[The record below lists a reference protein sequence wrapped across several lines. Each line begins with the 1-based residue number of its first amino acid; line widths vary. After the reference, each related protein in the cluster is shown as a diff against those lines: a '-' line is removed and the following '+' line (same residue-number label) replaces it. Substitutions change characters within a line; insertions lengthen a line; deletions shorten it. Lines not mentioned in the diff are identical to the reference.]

1 MSSTIF
7 SIITFVYLLSS
18 LLYLCYLVFSRK
30 DWLGKAATFVTIVGL
45 MAHTAAII
53 LRWVES
59 YQMGIGHA
67 PLSNMF
73 ESLVF
78 FAWSIALLYVI
89 FEYKYKNR
97 ALGTFVMPFAFFTM
111 LYAALA
117 PNFSTEIQPLLPALQ
132 SNWLIAHVVTCF
144 LAYAAFAVSCGA
156 GIMYFLRDKTKDKG
170 GGNSGLTRFLP
181 PLEMLDDLI
190 YRVVIIGFI
199 LLAVGIATGAMWAN
213 SAWGAYWS
221 WDPKETWSLI
231 TWFVYATLL
240 HARFVHGWRGRK
252 VALLSIIGF
261 GAVLFTYFGVSY
273 LLSGLHSYAT

>member
-7 SIITFVYLLSS
+7 GIVTFVYLLSS
-18 LLYLCYLVFSRK
+18 LLYLCHLVFARK
-30 DWLGKAATFVTIVGL
+30 DWLGKAATYVTMMGL
-45 MAHTAAII
+45 TAHTAAII

-73 ESLVF
+73 ESLMF
-78 FAWSIALLYVI
+78 FGWSIALLYLI

-97 ALGTFVMPFAFFTM
+97 SLGTFVMPFAFFAM
-111 LYAALA
+111 IYASLA
-117 PNFSTEIQPLLPALQ
+117 PNLSTEIQPLLPALQ
-132 SNWLIAHVVTCF
+132 SNWLIAHVITCF
-144 LAYAAFAVSCGA
+144 LAYAAFTVSCGVS
-156 GIMYFLRDKTKDKG
+156 IMYFLSDKTGGKG
-170 GGNSGLTRFLP
+170 ETNSGLARFLP
-181 PLEMLDDLI
+181 PLEILDDLI
-190 YRVVIIGFI
+190 YRVVVIGFI
-199 LLAVGIATGAMWAN
+199 LLTVGIATGAMWAN

-252 VALLSIIGF
+252 VAFLSIIGF

-273 LLSGLHSYAT
+273 LLAGLHSYAT